1 MLLGRLAPEEVALEA
16 EVAVVENVAE
26 GCRDGTLSTLAC
38 WQKKQQ
44 TKNTGHRELERAA
57 ECWQSRAKAVC
68 CSPPHGCGDERQN
81 NFPPLILL

>member
-38 WQKKQQ
+38 WQKKKK
-44 TKNTGHRELERAA
+44 TTNKKHRTQGAGEGSRMLA
-57 ECWQSRAKAVC
+57 EPSQSRVLFT
-68 CSPPHGCGDERQN
+68 SPWLRR
-81 NFPPLILL
+81 